1 MSSNVFQAT
10 CSAPVNIAVIKYWG
24 KRDTSLILPTND
36 SLSVT
41 LDQDHLRS
49 VTTARADASFGSQD
63 RLWLNGEEETIK
75 ADGRLRRCIDEMKK
89 LRQTKEAKDADL
101 PKVNSLPLTHQFPQ
115 SYLS

>member
-1 MSSNVFQAT
+1 MSSGTVYQAT

-49 VTTARADASFGSQD
+49 VTTSRADQSFTQD

-75 ADGRLRRCIDEMKK
+75 PDSRLSRCFGEMKK
-89 LRQTKEAKDADL
+89 LRKEKELKDASL
-101 PKVNSLPLTHQFPQ
+101 PKVRS
-115 SYLS
+115 